1 MHYKNSQIYFD
12 SISAQELAKEY
23 GTPLYVYEAGRI
35 RENFQRLDR
44 TFKKHWPRFQIYY
57 AVKSN
62 SNPAIVKLLMQEGA
76 FCDCASLNEILLAK
90 KLGAKGKA
98 ILFSGN
104 YLNDDDLKAGIESG
118 AFINLDDVSLLDRL
132 LKFGKP
138 DVLSFRINPDF
149 GKSNVHESDVMAGKQ
164 AKFGIPWERAKE
176 AYAKAKEAGIK
187 KFGVHMMTGSCVTEP
202 EYFEAI
208 TKKLLDCVG
217 PMAHDLHIKFE
228 FIDIGGG
235 FGIPYLPDE
244 KPLDIEKTAEK
255 VCDVFRKKTKEF
267 GLGDVQLVVEPG
279 RYLVGDAGF
288 IIGRVHAIKESYKK
302 FVGTDVGMST
312 LARPVLYGAYHGI
325 SVDKTRSFDKLR
337 MTGFDKLRMT
347 GHGDI
352 KTGHGEPVEPEKV
365 TITGQAC
372 ENADAW
378 AKDRELPKL
387 EIGDLIVVENAGAY
401 GFCMSYPYN
410 GRLRA
415 AEVLVD
421 GKTDK
426 LIRRR
431 ETFEDWLLGVENLDT
446 AR

>member
-1 MHYKNSQIYFD
+1 MHFKNSHIFFD
-12 SISAQELAKEY
+12 SVSAQELAQKY
-23 GTPLYVYEAGRI
+23 GTPLYVYESGRV
-35 RENFQRLDR
+35 RENFQRLNNA
-44 TFKKHWPRFQIYY
+44 FKKEWPRFQIYY

-62 SNPAIVKLLMQEGA
+62 SNPHVVKLLMDEGA
-76 FCDCASLNEILLAK
+76 FCDCASLNEILLAQ
-90 KLGAKGKA
+90 KLGAKGKQ

-104 YLNDDDLKAGIESG
+104 YLNDEDLKGGIASG
-118 AFINLDDVSLLDRL
+118 AYVNLDDATLLERL
-132 LKFGKP
+132 LKFGRP
-138 DVLSFRINPDF
+138 EVLSFRINPDI
-149 GKSNVHESDVMAGKQ
+149 GKSNVHESDVMAGRE
-164 AKFGIPWERAKE
+164 AKFGIPWEKAKE
-176 AYAKAKEAGIK
+176 AYAKAKEAGIQ
-187 KFGVHMMTGSCVTEP
+187 KFGVPMMTGSCITDP

-217 PMAHDLHIKFE
+217 PIARDLNIQFE

-244 KPLDIEKTAEK
+244 KPLDIEKTAKK
-255 VCDVFRKKTKEF
+255 VCAIFKKKTKEF

-302 FVGTDVGMST
+302 FVGTDVGMSA
-312 LARPVLYGAYHGI
+312 LARPVLYGAWHGI
-325 SVDKTRSFDKLR
+325 YVDK
-337 MTGFDKLRMT
+337 MTA
-347 GHGDI
+347 
-352 KTGHGEPVEPEKV
+352 HGELVEPCEKV

-378 AKDRELPKL
+378 AKDRELPKC
-387 EIGDLIVVENAGAY
+387 EVGDLIVVANAGAY
-401 GFCMSYPYN
+401 GYVMSYPYN

-421 GKTDK
+421 GKTHK

-431 ETFEDWLLGVENLDT
+431 ETFEDWISPCFT
-446 AR
+446 

>member
-1 MHYKNSQIYFD
+1 MTPYQNSHICFD
-12 SISAQELAKEY
+12 SVSAKELAEQY

-35 RENFQRLDR
+35 RENFQQLDHA
-44 TFKKHWPRFQIYY
+44 FKKEWPNFQIYY

-62 SNPAIVKLLMQEGA
+62 SNPAIVKLLMNEGA
-76 FCDCASLNEILLAK
+76 FCDCASLNEILLAQ
-90 KLGAKGKA
+90 KLGAKGKE

-104 YLNDDDLKAGIESG
+104 YLSDEDLKAGMESK
-118 AFINLDDVSLLDRL
+118 AYVNLDDASLLERL
-132 LKFGKP
+132 LKFGRP
-138 DVLSFRINPDF
+138 EVLSFRINPDI

-164 AKFGIPWERAKE
+164 AKFGIPWEKAKE
-176 AYAKAKEAGIK
+176 AYAKAKEAGIT

-202 EYFEAI
+202 EYFEEI

-217 PMAHDLHIKFE
+217 PIARDLNIKFE

-244 KPLDIEKTAEK
+244 KPLDIEKTAKK
-255 VCDVFRKKTKEF
+255 VCSIFKKKTKEF

-302 FVGTDVGMST
+302 FVGTDVGMSV

-325 SVDKTRSFDKLR
+325 HVDK
-337 MTGFDKLRMT
+337 MTA
-347 GHGDI
+347 HGEPT
-352 KTGHGEPVEPEKV
+352 KTAHGEPTKTAHGEPVEPEKV

-378 AKDRELPKL
+378 AKDRALPKC
-387 EIGDLIVVENAGAY
+387 EVGDLIVVENAGAY
-401 GFCMSYPYN
+401 GYVMSYPYN
-410 GRLRA
+410 GRLRP

-421 GKTDK
+421 GSTHK

-431 ETFEDWLLGVENLDT
+431 ETFEDWISGT
-446 AR
+446 IS

>member
-1 MHYKNSQIYFD
+1 MSHMNYKNSHIFFD
-12 SISAQELAKEY
+12 SVSVQKLAEKY
-23 GTPLYVYEAGRI
+23 GTPVYVYEANRI
-35 RENFQRLDR
+35 RENFQRLDGA
-44 TFKKHWPRFQIYY
+44 FKKEWSHFQIYY

-62 SNPAIVKLLMQEGA
+62 SNPSIVKLLMDAGA

-90 KLGAKGKA
+90 KLGAKGEA

-104 YLNDDDLKAGIESG
+104 FLNDDDLKAGIESG
-118 AFINLDDVSLLDRL
+118 ALVNLDDLSLLDRL

-138 DVLSFRINPDF
+138 EVLSFRINPDF

-176 AYAKAKEAGIK
+176 AYAKAKEMGIK
-187 KFGVHMMTGSCVTEP
+187 KFGVHMMTGSCVTDP
-202 EYFEAI
+202 KYFEEI

-217 PMAHDLHIKFE
+217 PIARDLNIQFE

-244 KPLDIEKTAEK
+244 KPLNISETAKKVCNVFKKKTA
-255 VCDVFRKKTKEF
+255 EF
-267 GLGDVQLVVEPG
+267 GLGNVKLVVEPG

-288 IIGRVHAIKESYKK
+288 LIGRVHAIKESYKK

-325 SVDKTRSFDKLR
+325 HVDKKL
-337 MTGFDKLRMT
+337 TNPNLKS
-347 GHGDI
+347 
-352 KTGHGEPVEPEKV
+352 EKV

-378 AKDRELPKL
+378 AKDRELPQL

-401 GFCMSYPYN
+401 GFVMSYPYN

-421 GKTDK
+421 GKNHK

-431 ETFEDWLLGVENLDT
+431 ETFEDWLALTEM
-446 AR
+446 